1 MYKIFF
7 HLLGIALLEIIFYF
21 FYIGPFEHN
30 VFVKSFSR
38 SIGGLI
44 TRIDSTHDDPDIF
57 LNISSFDNDDSFMN
71 DLKIE
76 AEQSDKDRIEYNY
89 NLYIITMSV
98 WGYCLISVIV
108 ITLFYY
114 MVVFF
119 MKRYKGNTQQSIEL
133 VRLTQEPLENID
145 NIEDV
150 EDTNKEQNEIK
161 EIKEIKEKRNLIFKS
176 LEYLFFAGLVLLF
189 EYIFFQYSV
198 LKYHIITDK
207 QIQYLIYKQFD
218 EFVSNYY
225 IINQ

>member
-1 MYKIFF
+1 
-7 HLLGIALLEIIFYF
+7 
-21 FYIGPFEHN
+21 
-30 VFVKSFSR
+30 
-38 SIGGLI
+38 
-44 TRIDSTHDDPDIF
+44 
-57 LNISSFDNDDSFMN
+57 
-71 DLKIE
+71 
-76 AEQSDKDRIEYNY
+76 
-89 NLYIITMSV
+89 MSV